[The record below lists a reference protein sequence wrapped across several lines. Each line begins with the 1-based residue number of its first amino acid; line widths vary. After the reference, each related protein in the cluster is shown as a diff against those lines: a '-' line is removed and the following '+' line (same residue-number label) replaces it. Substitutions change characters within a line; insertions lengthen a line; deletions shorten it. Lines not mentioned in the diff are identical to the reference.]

1 MMQGKV
7 QGDNTTAALPRDPRL
22 LLAAAFGLPAA
33 GALAAIAIQPALA
46 AWLLP
51 AIAFGG
57 VATGFAWRAFGAR
70 PTASVVA
77 VAASDPRPAAEPPAA
92 AQLLEMR
99 RELDRVRE
107 VERQLT
113 RAKQE
118 ADAATMAKGEFLA
131 TMSHEIRTPLNGI
144 IPLLDILLST
154 KLSDDQRDYLA
165 TAYQSAKQL
174 LSIVD
179 DILDYSKIEAN
190 KLELESVGLNL
201 KEIIDSVTRLLAKN
215 AEAKGLRFSAAIDPN
230 VRLAMRGDPVRLRQ
244 VLTNLV
250 SNAIKF
256 TERGSVSIELKK
268 RGDTRTHSEL
278 LFSVRDTGVGIP
290 PDVQSKLFKP
300 FTQADASTTRIHGG
314 TGLGLVICRRIVEL
328 MGGQIGVK
336 SEPGRG
342 STFWFT
348 VPLLKAVGDMAP
360 ARTDLHGA
368 RAMIVTTDAAM
379 LRKVSA
385 CLSAWGVNF
394 VQTTVPADGLA
405 KLRAAAGM
413 GETWAYDFLVV
424 DWGAMKNSALSL
436 ARNVL
441 RDPALARVRVVAISS
456 EEDVPQE
463 MRGASRFAVF
473 GRQFGDVE
481 LRGGMQRLLD
491 VDAEAGSG
499 APVEELLSPLGD
511 SSPAA
516 ARPAPLPALAAASA
530 PASAPSPPTAPVAD
544 VAIGGQVL
552 LVEDN
557 AVNRQVAQRLLA
569 LVGVGY
575 EVAEN
580 GRQALERLAA
590 GRYDAVLMDCQM
602 PIMDGYAATRAIR
615 KQETDGARAGRIPVI
630 AMTANA
636 MAGDREKCLAAGM
649 DDYMSKPLNRALLEQ
664 TLRKWI
670 QGARGP
676 QPGVPRAATAPA
688 VRALPAR
695 PVAVPSPAAPSPATA
710 PRPSAP
716 PPLSVVP
723 RAPALRRVEAPPV
736 NQDVIQDLVEMMG
749 TEFTDLVRVY
759 LEDTPKSLA
768 ALERAAADGGLE
780 GLVAP
785 AHSLK
790 STSANLGALGLS
802 EMAKAI
808 EHGARQGKLP
818 NEPVVLV
825 AEAQAEFR
833 RVSEALRLMLGT
845 A

>member
-1 MMQGKV
+1 MEQPV
-7 QGDNTTAALPRDPRL
+7 LAAARDPRRL
-22 LLAAAFGLPAA
+22 VAAAFGLPAV
-33 GALAAIAIQPALA
+33 GALVAVAIQPALA
-46 AWLLP
+46 LWLLP
-51 AIAFGG
+51 VVALGG
-57 VATGFAWRAFGAR
+57 TAAVFAWRALSA
-70 PTASVVA
+70 PAALPPASA
-77 VAASDPRPAAEPPAA
+77 PAAEPRAPATDAPAA
-92 AQLLEMR
+92 TQLLDMR
-99 RELDRVRE
+99 RELDRLRE

-201 KEIIDSVTRLLAKN
+201 KEIVDSVTRLLAKN

-278 LFSVRDTGVGIP
+278 LFSVRDTGVGIA
-290 PDVQSKLFKP
+290 PDVQAKLFKP

-336 SEPGRG
+336 SESGRG

-360 ARTDLHGA
+360 ARTELHGS

-441 RDPALARVRVVAISS
+441 RDPVLARVRVVAISGD
-456 EEDVPQE
+456 EDVPQE
-463 MRGASRFAVF
+463 MRGTSRFAVF

-491 VDAEAGSG
+491 SDTEAGDSQPVEDLLPPLG
-499 APVEELLSPLGD
+499 ETSAGGARPLPVSIPVPASASMLPPVSAPVE
-511 SSPAA
+511 A
-516 ARPAPLPALAAASA
+516 
-530 PASAPSPPTAPVAD
+530 
-544 VAIGGQVL
+544 AIGGRVL

-575 EVAEN
+575 EIAEN
-580 GRQALERLAA
+580 GRQALERLATA
-590 GRYDAVLMDCQM
+590 RYDAVLMDCQM
-602 PIMDGYAATRAIR
+602 PIMDGYAATRSIR
-615 KQETDGARAGRIPVI
+615 KQETDGARAGRIPII

-670 QGARGP
+670 AGARP
-676 QPGVPRAATAPA
+676 ATPAAPVARA
-688 VRALPAR
+688 PAR
-695 PVAVPSPAAPSPATA
+695 P
-710 PRPSAP
+710 
-716 PPLSVVP
+716 
-723 RAPALRRVEAPPV
+723 
-736 NQDVIQDLVEMMG
+736 
-749 TEFTDLVRVY
+749 
-759 LEDTPKSLA
+759 
-768 ALERAAADGGLE
+768 
-780 GLVAP
+780 
-785 AHSLK
+785 
-790 STSANLGALGLS
+790 
-802 EMAKAI
+802 
-808 EHGARQGKLP
+808 
-818 NEPVVLV
+818 
-825 AEAQAEFR
+825 
-833 RVSEALRLMLGT
+833 
-845 A
+845 

>member
-1 MMQGKV
+1 
-7 QGDNTTAALPRDPRL
+7 
-22 LLAAAFGLPAA
+22 
-33 GALAAIAIQPALA
+33 
-46 AWLLP
+46 
-51 AIAFGG
+51 
-57 VATGFAWRAFGAR
+57 
-70 PTASVVA
+70 
-77 VAASDPRPAAEPPAA
+77 
-92 AQLLEMR
+92 
-99 RELDRVRE
+99 
-107 VERQLT
+107 
-113 RAKQE
+113 
-118 ADAATMAKGEFLA
+118 
-131 TMSHEIRTPLNGI
+131 
-144 IPLLDILLST
+144 
-154 KLSDDQRDYLA
+154 
-165 TAYQSAKQL
+165 
-174 LSIVD
+174 
-179 DILDYSKIEAN
+179 
-190 KLELESVGLNL
+190 
-201 KEIIDSVTRLLAKN
+201 
-215 AEAKGLRFSAAIDPN
+215 
-230 VRLAMRGDPVRLRQ
+230 

-256 TERGSVSIELKK
+256 TERGSVAIEVKK
-268 RGDTRTHSEL
+268 RAETRTHSEL
-278 LFSVRDTGVGIP
+278 LFSVRDTGIGIAA
-290 PDVQSKLFKP
+290 DVQAKLFKP

-360 ARTDLHGA
+360 GRSDLHGA

-379 LRKVSA
+379 LRKISA

-405 KLRAAAGM
+405 KMRAAAGM
-413 GETWAYDFLVV
+413 GETWAYDFVIV

-436 ARNVL
+436 VRNVL
-441 RDPALARVRVVAISS
+441 RDPALARVRAVAISS
-456 EEDVPQE
+456 DEDVPQE
-463 MRGASRFAVF
+463 MRGTSRFAVF

-481 LRGGMQRLLD
+481 LRAGMQRLLESD
-491 VDAEAGSG
+491 HEPGTA
-499 APVEELLSPLGD
+499 APVEDLLPKAGEPPAASARAAPLP
-511 SSPAA
+511 SASPAA
-516 ARPAPLPALAAASA
+516 LAA
-530 PASAPSPPTAPVAD
+530 PAGPSPGAEG
-544 VAIGGQVL
+544 AIGGRVL

-569 LVGVGY
+569 LVGVDY

-615 KQETDGARAGRIPVI
+615 KLEADGARHGRIPVI

-670 QGARGP
+670 VGA
-676 QPGVPRAATAPA
+676 PGSAPRPVAA
-688 VRALPAR
+688 PAR
-695 PVAVPSPAAPSPATA
+695 PAPARPAVAAAVGATPVVPAAPATRPPAPA
-710 PRPSAP
+710 
-716 PPLSVVP
+716 PLSVVARAQAP
-723 RAPALRRVEAPPV
+723 RRAEAPAV
-736 NQDVIQDLVEMMG
+736 NPEVVQDLLEMMG

-759 LEDTPKSLA
+759 LEDTPRSLA
-768 ALERAAADGGLE
+768 ALERAAAEGNVE

-790 STSANLGALGLS
+790 STSANLGALTLS
-802 EMAKAI
+802 DLAKGI
-808 EHGARQGKLP
+808 EHGARQGRLP
-818 NEPVVLV
+818 ADPIVLV

-833 RVSEALRLMLGT
+833 RVADDLRRMMGT